1 MLDAFPDSII
11 RLIDRFSNF
20 PGIGKKTAQRMAF
33 HVLKDSNENALS
45 LAEAVKDVKSNIAA
59 CSLCGGITEK
69 DPCTICDDSKRDS
82 SLICVVE
89 VPADIYAFE
98 RTSGFNGVYHVLGG
112 VLSPLDGIGPDELN
126 LESLYNR
133 IKGGME
139 VILATNPSVEGDT
152 TCLYLSQK
160 LEKLGAT
167 VTRLA
172 RGIPVGSD
180 LEYMDEL
187 TLVRAMEGRTSI

>member
-1 MLDAFPDSII
+1 MPLYPKPANL
-11 RLIDRFSNF
+11 LIDQLSRL
-20 PGIGKKTAQRMAF
+20 PGVGKATAQRLAFFILKSDIKDNFTLANAIKEIKEKIRFCLDCGVMAE
-33 HVLKDSNENALS
+33 SE
-45 LAEAVKDVKSNIAA
+45 I
-59 CSLCGGITEK
+59 
-69 DPCTICDDSKRDS
+69 CTICLDQNRDS

-89 VPADIYAFE
+89 EPQDIYAFE
-98 RTSGFNGVYHVLGG
+98 KTNSFKGKYHVLGG

-126 LESLYNR
+126 LENLYKR
-133 IKGGME
+133 IKDEME

-160 LEKLGAT
+160 LEELGAT

>member
-1 MLDAFPDSII
+1 MPLYPKPASL
-11 RLIDRFSNF
+11 LIDQLSKLPGVGKATAHRLAFFILKSDSHDNIILANAIKEIKEKIRFCKDC
-20 PGIGKKTAQRMAF
+20 GIMAESE
-33 HVLKDSNENALS
+33 V
-45 LAEAVKDVKSNIAA
+45 
-59 CSLCGGITEK
+59 
-69 DPCTICDDSKRDS
+69 CTICLDRSRDS

-89 VPADIYAFE
+89 EPQDIYSFE
-98 RTSGFNGVYHVLGG
+98 KTNSFKGRYHVLGG

>member
-1 MLDAFPDSII
+1 MPLYPKPASL
-11 RLIDRFSNF
+11 LIDQLSKL
-20 PGIGKKTAQRMAF
+20 PGVGKATAQRLAFFILKSDNQDNITLASAIKEIKEKISFCKDCGIMAE
-33 HVLKDSNENALS
+33 SE
-45 LAEAVKDVKSNIAA
+45 I
-59 CSLCGGITEK
+59 
-69 DPCTICDDSKRDS
+69 CTICLDHSRDS
-82 SLICVVE
+82 SQICVVE
-89 VPADIYAFE
+89 EPQDIYSFE
-98 RTSGFNGVYHVLGG
+98 KTNSFKGRYHVLGG

-133 IKGGME
+133 IKSGME

-172 RGIPVGSD
+172 RGLPVGSD